1 MITIHILGDGPRDEA
16 TVPLIAERVLG
27 VRIHATFTAW
37 SELRAGGYERKLKYA
52 ARQALAAGVPRLI
65 ATVDTDKDTFGEKLR
80 RLRQTRTQD
89 PTCNFLVQIALGE
102 AAPHA
107 EAWLLDDQVAVR
119 EALRLPSGTDIPS
132 TRNEDDPKQALEN
145 LRRIGDRGG
154 DPILDVLA
162 DIARRLE
169 PARCSR
175 AQHTGFHSFHE
186 ELKTAFRTLAA
197 DCGADCQCGNEC
209 L

>member
-1 MITIHILGDGPRDEA
+1 MITIHIVGDGPRDKA
-16 TVPLIAERVLG
+16 TVQLLAERILG
-27 VRIHATFTAW
+27 IRIDATFKAW
-37 SELRAGGYERKLKYA
+37 SAFRAGPCERRLKLA
-52 ARQALAAGVPRLI
+52 ARAALDAGVPRLI
-65 ATVDTDKDTFGEKLR
+65 ATVDTDKDSFGEKLR

-89 PTCNFLVQIALGE
+89 PTCSSLVQIALGE
-102 AAPHA
+102 AVPHA

-119 EALRLPSGTDIPS
+119 DALRLPSGTEIPS
-132 TRNEDDPKQALEN
+132 TKNEKDPKQALEG

-154 DPILDVLA
+154 EPILEVLA
-162 DIARRLE
+162 DIARRLD
-169 PARCSR
+169 PARCTR

-186 ELKTAFRTLAA
+186 ELETAFRNLAA